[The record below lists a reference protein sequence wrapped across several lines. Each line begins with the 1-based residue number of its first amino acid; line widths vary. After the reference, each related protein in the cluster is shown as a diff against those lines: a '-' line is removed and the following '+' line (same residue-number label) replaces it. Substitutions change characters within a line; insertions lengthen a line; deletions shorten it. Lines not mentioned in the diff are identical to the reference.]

1 MSNNNQD
8 NNDDHWAGGR
18 GGGRSGGPTSLRL
31 CFPLVSWLVIVLQVL
46 KRVMI
51 KSPEVSSP

>member
-1 MSNNNQD
+1 MLSNNNQD

-18 GGGRSGGPTSLRL
+18 AGGPTFLRL
-31 CFPLVSWLVIVLQVL
+31 CCPLVSFLVIVLQVL

>member
-18 GGGRSGGPTSLRL
+18 GCGPTFLRL
-31 CFPLVSWLVIVLQVL
+31 CFPLVSWLVIVLLVL

>member
-1 MSNNNQD
+1 MSNNNED
-8 NNDDHWAGGR
+8 NNDDHGA
-18 GGGRSGGPTSLRL
+18 GGRSGGPTSLRL

>member
-8 NNDDHWAGGR
+8 NNDDHWAGG
-18 GGGRSGGPTSLRL
+18 GGRAGGPTSLRL

>member
-1 MSNNNQD
+1 MSNNIRIIMMITGRV
-8 NNDDHWAGGR
+8 GGR
-18 GGGRSGGPTSLRL
+18 AGGPTFLRL
-31 CFPLVSWLVIVLQVL
+31 CCPLVSCLVIVLQVL

>member
-1 MSNNNQD
+1 MSNNNED
-8 NNDDHWAGGR
+8 NNDDHWAGA
-18 GGGRSGGPTSLRL
+18 GGPTSLRL